1 MPRRPPSIDYRKVQ
15 RSERAWTAGRKK
27 PTPVCACGCGQ
38 PVTISKRKGGPHGRH
53 PGFGRPYTWVAHH
66 FEKFRKFNQ
75 NRTASGSL
83 ILNVKGKIKPPK
95 IMTILESRR
104 GPRMPKTYLTMVL
117 HELVVDGKKT
127 WRNCWHFAKIGADA
141 GQPEMMRVMETWNG
155 LRVKERERMTP
166 EEVLEIAGV
175 DPRDFAAEVFREY
188 LTMATDAS
196 NLIEAANRPAIV
208 KAAIDFAKKKDGW
221 RDREMLFKHSS
232 FLPQKSGGGIHVN
245 ANSSS
250 EVKSAVVLPGEI
262 ASMESENVRM
272 TRVLKAD
279 SVTVELASEEKP
291 RKVPALSGRP

>member
-1 MPRRPPSIDYRKVQ
+1 MPRRPPSIDYRKIQ

-38 PVTISKRKGGPHGRH
+38 PVTISTRKGGPHGRH

-208 KAAIDFAKKKDGW
+208 KASIDFAKKKDGF
-221 RDREMLFKHSS
+221 RDRQMLLEHGQFIQ
-232 FLPQKSGGGIHVN
+232 QKQGGGIHVSAN
-245 ANSSS
+245 ANA
-250 EVKSAVVLPGEI
+250 ENKSAVILPAELG
-262 ASMESENVRM
+262 SMESDTLRY
-272 TRVLKAD
+272 TRVLKNSD
-279 SVTVELASEEKP
+279 
-291 RKVPALSGRP
+291 VPAIEAQSESTRKRVAALGEA